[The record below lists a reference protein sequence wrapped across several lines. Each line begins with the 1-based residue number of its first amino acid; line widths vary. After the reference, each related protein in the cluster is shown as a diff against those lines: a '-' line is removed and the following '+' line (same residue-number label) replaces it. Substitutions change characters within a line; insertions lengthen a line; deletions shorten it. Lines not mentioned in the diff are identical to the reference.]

1 MGCRRYSAALRFEV
15 PLDEEDF
22 RSFLTSSWTQKF
34 SASFT
39 PACDNPGTLKS
50 RSISSNWVSPFLFD
64 LRLRLCLQFVQA
76 LTHNSGWILVH
87 PRVSPFL
94 KIGFLVLVGFVGCPC
109 CFQLLLNPILSSNYL
124 WRTSLEEAEV
134 THILSRMW
142 FLQIPS
148 QQLSRYNK
156 LGVYREGWLHYILFD
171 RIWILYVEQG
181 VIDPI
186 HRVLVSFPRFLL
198 VPCKLVRIFV
208 FLVHGIHSREE
219 YCLSFPVWILSS
231 RYQSW
236 IDDGV

>member
-1 MGCRRYSAALRFEV
+1 MRKTFDLFWRALERRN
-15 PLDEEDF
+15 
-22 RSFLTSSWTQKF
+22 FLLLSHLHVTILVLWSQGLFPRTGWTVVH
-34 SASFT
+34 
-39 PACDNPGTLKS
+39 P
-50 RSISSNWVSPFLFD
+50 RVSPFLFD
-64 LRLRLCLQFVQA
+64 LRLRLCLQFLQA

-94 KIGFLVLVGFVGCPC
+94 TIGFLVLVGFVGCPC

-124 WRTSLEEAEV
+124 WRKSLEEAEV

-171 RIWILYVEQG
+171 RIWILYVEQA

-198 VPCKLVRIFV
+198 VPCKLVRIFL